1 MESLFDEIF
10 SIEGIMGALIMS
22 EDGASE
28 FTKFVPPLSDKIK
41 HKSFQEFVKKTINIE
56 SLRGAFDS
64 AKESLLIYDKIRL
77 YVRRIESGYLIVV
90 MGMFVPV
97 AMVRLNCQ
105 IIIPELDK
113 MKKSKG
119 LGRFFKK

>member
-1 MESLFDEIF
+1 MESLFEEIF
-10 SIEGIMGALIMS
+10 SIEGIMGALVIT

-28 FTKFVPPLSDKIK
+28 FAKFVHPLLDKVK
-41 HKSFQEFVKKTINIE
+41 HKSFEEFVKKSINIE
-56 SLRGAFDS
+56 SLRGAFDT

-113 MKKSKG
+113 VKKGKG
-119 LGRFFKK
+119 LSRFFKK